1 MVVGQYVCLSVMQ
14 KKRNDKCKQYILN
27 FITCYISIQKQ
38 IMYKIATW
46 CDPLFISVRSPS
58 SICRS
63 TLKMFITSRRRA
75 YALFKRCIDRMHYDK
90 GCQRLLKYSTML
102 GHIDHR
108 LTFSKSITRNKGKE
122 KLKHWFIFFIHQF
135 LGQQVVKF

>member
-1 MVVGQYVCLSVMQ
+1 MQIYFKLDATPYLLAYVV
-14 KKRNDKCKQYILN
+14 R
-27 FITCYISIQKQ
+27 
-38 IMYKIATW
+38 
-46 CDPLFISVRSPS
+46 VR
-58 SICRS
+58 CRS
-63 TLKMFITSRRRA
+63 TLKMFITSRGRA

-122 KLKHWFIFFIHQF
+122 KLKHLFIFFIHQF

>member
-1 MVVGQYVCLSVMQ
+1 MLYINAETDYVQDCNLMRPLQVATPYLLAYVV
-14 KKRNDKCKQYILN
+14 R
-27 FITCYISIQKQ
+27 
-38 IMYKIATW
+38 
-46 CDPLFISVRSPS
+46 VR
-58 SICRS
+58 CRS
-63 TLKMFITSRRRA
+63 TLKMFITSRGRA

-122 KLKHWFIFFIHQF
+122 KLKH
-135 LGQQVVKF
+135 